1 MKLYNILKNIFVIIF
16 LLFSNNLRADE
27 ALIFKTDIR
36 APLKVN
42 AENMYLDKVS
52 LEGALSG
59 SVSIKQ
65 GPLYLKSDQMRFT
78 FTNDQKMPLITNL
91 FASQGVIISNE
102 DMTASGNNA
111 SYSVKKNVILLEGN
125 VVVNNNFTSMKGE
138 KLFIDLETGKI
149 NFLSDDQQNNRIRG
163 QLLEN
168 DKNKK

>member
-1 MKLYNILKNIFVIIF
+1 
-16 LLFSNNLRADE
+16 
-27 ALIFKTDIR
+27 
-36 APLKVN
+36 
-42 AENMYLDKVS
+42 
-52 LEGALSG
+52 
-59 SVSIKQ
+59 
-65 GPLYLKSDQMRFT
+65 MRFT

-111 SYSVKKNVILLEGN
+111 SYSVKKNEILLEGN

>member
-1 MKLYNILKNIFVIIF
+1 MKLYNILKNIFIIIF

-59 SVSIKQ
+59 SVIIKQ